1 MRRRWLV
8 AGGAVALLVT
18 VFAAGRVFAPK
29 DTLDRSHEPHP
40 APAAAYGRV
49 YGELMHSPLFVGDR
63 LRVYAADN
71 RVWADGPVDA
81 HYPTSALWA
90 YRRWPAQLTGVVA
103 AEHAVVTRWSDGQL
117 VGIDPDQGR
126 VRWRADGPAGGSY
139 EGRRTG
145 AQTLY
150 DPPGLYIGTAV
161 DGTPVVLTVDGDSV
175 TAYDADNGTRLWHR
189 TVGGPPSCRVEFTA
203 PGVFVVRNRCA
214 STVDAYS
221 ALTGRPRGW
230 PADPTLRPVG
240 CAVGDRTACTGLAG
254 ATGGWLIDPGGGP
267 TPAPA
272 LSGTDTWLAGR
283 IVVHPAPDG
292 HIEAHDPVTGKGLW
306 SWPDGGDGF
315 GSRILAV
322 EPGVVHLV
330 TPDREIVNL
339 DANSGVV
346 LSRFPGQVLT
356 EKTQPWVP
364 GYVYASHG
372 YLAIERLLPGGRP
385 DGSDGEYYYPFPT
398 VLFTGS

>member
-1 MRRRWLV
+1 
-8 AGGAVALLVT
+8 
-18 VFAAGRVFAPK
+18 
-29 DTLDRSHEPHP
+29 
-40 APAAAYGRV
+40 
-49 YGELMHSPLFVGDR
+49 
-63 LRVYAADN
+63 
-71 RVWADGPVDA
+71 
-81 HYPTSALWA
+81 
-90 YRRWPAQLTGVVA
+90 
-103 AEHAVVTRWSDGQL
+103 
-117 VGIDPDQGR
+117 
-126 VRWRADGPAGGSY
+126 
-139 EGRRTG
+139 
-145 AQTLY
+145 
-150 DPPGLYIGTAV
+150 
-161 DGTPVVLTVDGDSV
+161 
-175 TAYDADNGTRLWHR
+175 
-189 TVGGPPSCRVEFTA
+189 
-203 PGVFVVRNRCA
+203 VFVVRNRCA

-372 YLAIERLLPGGRP
+372 CRAAGLTGPTASTTARSRPCCSQVAERGLEEPVVLLGGADGDPNPLRERAHDDTVALAHGGELHRA
-385 DGSDGEYYYPFPT
+385 FP
-398 VLFTGS
+398 